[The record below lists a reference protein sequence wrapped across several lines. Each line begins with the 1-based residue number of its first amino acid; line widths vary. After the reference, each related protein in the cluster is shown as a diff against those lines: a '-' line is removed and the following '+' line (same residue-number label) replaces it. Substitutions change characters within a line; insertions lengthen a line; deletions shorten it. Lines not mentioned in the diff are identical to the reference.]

1 MTSLG
6 SAAHVASRSGA
17 RTMRDKSAH
26 EKITDVL
33 EVETGASARCRALCG
48 KIKAI
53 AMMADFSDSKMDPY
67 IKIALMPWRTMAN
80 TKTIQDQDDEKDAVW
95 SEDLNVLLPEDA
107 DTDYSTDLSLVVQ
120 AWDDDMGQDDLIGQ
134 GSLEAEQVKSAM
146 DAPNTSIPFVVEL
159 QNAEDESCGDVN
171 MSLTFQPAHPDL
183 VVPNQVKG
191 DWQGPSRGNL
201 CVRIENAAGLTN
213 PAKAISSTAD
223 DPRLI
228 VGGVLL
234 AFCYFG
240 CGALVFGNTCTTMV
254 EGDDGVS
261 TEQSWTLVDSLYFS
275 IVTITTTGYGDLLPN
290 TDGAK
295 LFACFYAYFGVGII
309 AAVMGFLIAIM
320 VEKHAQG
327 KFVDKMKQAGKAA
340 ASKAAAGASKALSIR
355 NPKKEHELKILCLT
369 IDKRNIPW
377 KHIKAGASLL
387 IFKFTGGI
395 YFTNFDGALVT
406 CNAWGMGSAFGGDVL
421 MPQANQTNPAG
432 SIFALGA
439 GNAKYDKYA
448 SEFSTLTAT
457 AAMKTW
463 HVASAADVAAR
474 TTDGAGLA
482 CDCNAMFKPTTAETP
497 VQLAVRRD
505 AFFGA
510 GTCYIT
516 DKDGSHGLKHQMKS
530 LTDSL
535 YMSCVTMTSIGY
547 GEFSPQNKNAR
558 IFAIFWILGGTLL
571 VGNFM
576 GGLVD
581 DYMSAKQN
589 RMNKKML
596 NRNFTLDDMRKL
608 DKDGDGS
615 VTEVEFFTYMV
626 SKMGKADKIELQELR
641 NRFKEID
648 ASGDGFITKED
659 LEMVHQKHMDKAEAQ
674 AESEAQ
680 EQGRKLSNA
689 IPLAAV
695 ADIPVA

>member
-1 MTSLG
+1 
-6 SAAHVASRSGA
+6 
-17 RTMRDKSAH
+17 MRDKPAH
-26 EKITDVL
+26 EKIEDVL
-33 EVETGASARCRALCG
+33 EVEEGAFGRVRALCG
-48 KIKAI
+48 KIKAL

-67 IKIALMPWRTMAN
+67 IKIALMPWRTMAH
-80 TKTIQDQDDEKDAVW
+80 TKTIQDQDDDKDAVW

-107 DTDYSTDLSLVVQ
+107 DTDYATGLSLVVQ

-134 GSLEAEQVKSAM
+134 GSLEAAQLKSAM

-171 MSLTFQPAHPDL
+171 ISLTFQPAHPDL
-183 VVPNQVKG
+183 VVPHQVAG
-191 DWQGPSRGNL
+191 TWHGPSRGNL
-201 CVRIENAAGLTN
+201 CVRIEHAVGLTN
-213 PAKAISSTAD
+213 PAKAIASTAD

-228 VGGVLL
+228 MGGVLL
-234 AFCYFG
+234 AVCYFG

-254 EGDDGVS
+254 EGDDGVA

-340 ASKAAAGASKALSIR
+340 ASKAAAGASKALSMR
-355 NPKKEHELKILCLT
+355 NPKKEHELKILSLT
-369 IDKRNIPW
+369 IDKRKIPW

-395 YFTNFDGALVT
+395 YFNNFDGALVT
-406 CNAWGMGSAFGGDVL
+406 CNAWGMGSDWNDHVL
-421 MPQANQTNPAG
+421 MPLPNQTNPVG
-432 SIFALGA
+432 SIFADVVER
-439 GNAKYDKYA
+439 AKYA
-448 SEFSTLTAT
+448 TVFNTTTAT

-463 HVASAADVAAR
+463 YVASAADKAALEV
-474 TTDGAGLA
+474 DGAGLA
-482 CDCNAMFKPTTAETP
+482 CDCNAMYKPTTAETP
-497 VQLAVRRD
+497 AQLAVRRD
-505 AFFGA
+505 AFLGA
-510 GTCYIT
+510 GTCYVT
-516 DKDGSHGLKHQMKS
+516 DKDGVHGLKHQMKS

-581 DYMSAKQN
+581 DYMQAKQN

-596 NRNFTLDDMRKL
+596 NRIFTLDDMRKL

-659 LEMVHQKHMDKAEAQ
+659 LEMVHQKHMLKAEAQ

-689 IPLAAV
+689 IPLTAV